1 MGSRRE
7 YGSGESREDMERDL
21 RKKKKLVT
29 ILMLSVTIKVVQ
41 LFPYCQKF

>member
-21 RKKKKLVT
+21 RKKKLMT